1 MLCTVK
7 LSRTSEQKYQKYLR
21 GCVPMICEMIDMS
34 PQEC

>member
-7 LSRTSEQKYQKYLR
+7 LSRTSEQKYLR